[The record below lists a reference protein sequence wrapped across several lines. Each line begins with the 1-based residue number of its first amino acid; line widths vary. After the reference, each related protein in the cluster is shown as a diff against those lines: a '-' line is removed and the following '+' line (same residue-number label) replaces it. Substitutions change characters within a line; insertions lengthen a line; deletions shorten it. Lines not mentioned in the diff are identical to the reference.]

1 MIVII
6 IIENMRIFQIIV
18 ILSKKRKKN
27 NLDRNKNR
35 WNNH

>member
-6 IIENMRIFQIIV
+6 IIENMRIFQIVV

-35 WNNH
+35 